1 MIEKLVAFELQRSWD
16 HSKSLDVV
24 IPKLSLIL
32 VWQGQV
38 ICRAPKIR
46 ENWKHGRIS
55 FCGSTSPFSLQ
66 QKVRAVAAAP
76 DNPAFSCCWLNLLC
90 RPPQVAALKPFPGAA
105 ANPVWSRA
113 HVLARGAIRGLT
125 LPRRSL
131 LKTDRLSGTP
141 RSSHLKH
148 AAIASCCRN
157 DHAPVIGA
165 RESPLVRKR
174 VGLGKKVA
182 PRNF

>member
-1 MIEKLVAFELQRSWD
+1 MIAKLVAFELQRSWD

-46 ENWKHGRIS
+46 EHWKYGRIS

-90 RPPQVAALKPFPGAA
+90 PAPQVAALKPFPGAA
-105 ANPVWSRA
+105 ANPVWSGA

-125 LPRRSL
+125 LPRRRL

-148 AAIASCCRN
+148 ATVASCCRN
-157 DHAPVIGA
+157 AMTLPFQDK
-165 RESPLVRKR
+165 PLDE
-174 VGLGKKVA
+174 
-182 PRNF
+182 